1 MSTPCMYSIIRYL
14 PYTDTEEFANIG
26 VILCAPKAGYLSYKL
41 APKNNARVKNFF
53 NDSSIY
59 PIARDSFNS
68 ELKFINMNAS
78 AFSNDVT
85 LANFFMRYVEK
96 RESIFQ
102 FSDVRV
108 SMAKSPTH
116 ELERLY
122 QKFVNASEVTKERRE
137 EILTRELKERFRQ
150 QGDWARYFKQESLG
164 KELSKFS
171 MPLVLTRD
179 GVVDCAIKPLAFDQD
194 EPGKMVE
201 HCDTWV
207 ARITR
212 AASEG
217 MLNLTKV
224 LLPIAPPLEPNSKQT
239 HAMRVIRETFDEN
252 KISTIGHEKQE
263 SIIDFAKN
271 CYVTS
276 N

>member
-26 VILCAPKAGYLSYKL
+26 VILCAPKTGYLSYKL
-41 APKNNARVKNFF
+41 APKNNGRVRTFF
-53 NDSSIY
+53 NDTSIY
-59 PIARDSFNS
+59 PIARDSFNN
-68 ELKFINMNAS
+68 ELKFINGNAS
-78 AFSNDVT
+78 AFSDDVA
-85 LANFFMRYVEK
+85 LANFFIRYVEK

-108 SMAKSPTH
+108 SMAKSPIN
-116 ELERLY
+116 ELDRLY

-137 EILTRELKERFRQ
+137 EILARELKERFRQ
-150 QGDWARYFKQESLG
+150 QGDWARFFKQESLG

-171 MPLVLTRD
+171 MPLVLNRD

-217 MLNLTKV
+217 ILDLSKV
-224 LLPIAPPLEPNSKQT
+224 LLPLAPPISPDSKQT
-239 HAMRVIRETFDEN
+239 HAMRVIRETFDKN
-252 KISTIGHEKQE
+252 DISTIEHEKQD
-263 SIIDFAKN
+263 SIIDFARH
-271 CYVTS
+271 CYITT